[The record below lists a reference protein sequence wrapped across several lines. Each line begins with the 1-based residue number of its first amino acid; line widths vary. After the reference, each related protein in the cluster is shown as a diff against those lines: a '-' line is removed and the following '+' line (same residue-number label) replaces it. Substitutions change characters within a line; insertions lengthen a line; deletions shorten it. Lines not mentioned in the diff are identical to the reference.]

1 MTRAREVSI
10 AQPVRPKDRGSVLS
24 LLNFFLQHPLLVF
37 GVPLLFGL
45 VAAIFSLVRSPSYTA
60 ESKFATQKGASSN
73 ARFAGLAAQFGVSLE
88 SSNPGESLDFYMELL
103 TSQHLLRDAAATNYS
118 FRDPETNRVITGNLA
133 QLYGIKRAS
142 PDAALR
148 DAALRLRSNISLFP
162 NVRSGLITLRT
173 GAEWGGLA
181 VAVNQRLLELVNG
194 FNLQTRQA
202 QASHERQFVD
212 ERLNVAQDELTAAEN
227 ALKQFNQDN
236 RGFAGSPQL
245 QFEQQR
251 LQRRVDLRQQVY
263 VSLAQ
268 AYEQAR
274 IDEVR
279 NTPVITIVEPPFG
292 TATRRGG
299 GVITNALLG
308 IFAGLVVGI
317 ILALGREYFRREAA
331 EDPQAAAELRGKV
344 AFWRRRLRPSS
355 RTAARVE
362 ASHRAAHEEG

>member
-10 AQPVRPKDRGSVLS
+10 AQPVRRKERGSILD
-24 LLNFFLQHPLLVF
+24 LLNFLLRHPRLVF
-37 GVPLLFGL
+37 GVPLFFAM
-45 VAAIFSLVRSPSYTA
+45 VAVVFSLVRSPGYTA

-73 ARFAGLAAQFGVSLE
+73 ARFAGLAAQFGVDLE
-88 SSNPGESLDFYMELL
+88 STNAGESPDFYMELL
-103 TSQHLLRDAAATNYS
+103 TSQHLLRDAAATRYS
-118 FRDPETNRVITGNLA
+118 FRDPETNRVLTGNLVE
-133 QLYGIKRAS
+133 LYGIKRAQ
-142 PDAALR
+142 PDVALR
-148 DAALRLRSNISLFP
+148 AAAVRLRSDISLFP

-173 GAEWGGLA
+173 GAPWGGLA

-212 ERLNVAQDELTAAEN
+212 ERLNVAQNELTAAET

-236 RGFAGSPQL
+236 RMAGSPQL
-245 QFEQQR
+245 QYEQQR
-251 LQRRVDLRQQVY
+251 LQRRVELRQQVY

-279 NTPVITIVEPPFG
+279 NTPVITIVEPPSG

-299 GVITNALLG
+299 GLITNGLLG
-308 IFAGLVVGI
+308 VFAGLVVGI
-317 ILALGREYFRREAA
+317 IFALAREYFQREAA
-331 EDPQAAAELRGKV
+331 EDPEAAAELQRKIT
-344 AFWRRRLRPSS
+344 FWRRRFRPSTMS
-355 RTAARVE
+355 PARVE
-362 ASHRAAHEEG
+362 AGHRSAHEES